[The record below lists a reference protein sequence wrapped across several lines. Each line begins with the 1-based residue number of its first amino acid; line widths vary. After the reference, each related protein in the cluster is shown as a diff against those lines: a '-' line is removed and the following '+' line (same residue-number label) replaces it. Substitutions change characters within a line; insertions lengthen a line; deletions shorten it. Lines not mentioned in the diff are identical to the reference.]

1 MIWIKIIPSK
11 KVTTDDVYEE
21 IRVIV
26 LMQKQPYQ

>member
-1 MIWIKIIPSK
+1 MEKIMPSK

-26 LMQKQPYQ
+26 LMQKKTYQ